1 MSEEASVYV
10 PSARTA
16 SVRTRRSSSPIAR
29 SNASRATA
37 PSASESDR
45 GRVSPRTAQ

>member
-1 MSEEASVYV
+1 MSDEASVYV

-29 SNASRATA
+29 STASRATV
-37 PSASESDR
+37 PSDSESDR
-45 GRVSPRTAQ
+45 GRARPRTAQ